1 MKVNTESNDNCIQI
15 DLHNIDIDILTM
27 LLSEY
32 FFAVSMFN
40 GHPLSSC
47 FHIFLL
53 LSPFFLSLHSKKSH
67 S

>member
-40 GHPLSSC
+40 GHPHSELFPS
-47 FHIFLL
+47 FLL
-53 LSPFFLSLHSKKSH
+53 LSSFFSFIAPEKTHS
-67 S
+67 